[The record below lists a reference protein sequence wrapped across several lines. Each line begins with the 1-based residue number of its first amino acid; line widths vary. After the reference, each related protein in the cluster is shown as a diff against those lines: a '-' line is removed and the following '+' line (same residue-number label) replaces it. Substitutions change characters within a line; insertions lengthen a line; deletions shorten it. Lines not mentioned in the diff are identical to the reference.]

1 MDIKE
6 FIKSKRPSLS
16 DGSLTTYT
24 SILRSLYKKVFG
36 TGTIDTEKFND
47 TDKIL
52 DFLKD
57 LEPNKRKTILSGLV
71 VVTDKKEYRDKM
83 LDDVS
88 SYNKEI
94 KKQEKSETQKEN
106 WVTTDEVKSIYNTL
120 KKNADMLYK
129 KKSFTSSELQQ
140 IQNFIIL
147 SLLGGIFIPP
157 RRSLDFVS
165 FKHKNIDKT
174 KDNYLEKSK
183 MVFNTYKTAKTYGQ
197 QVVDIPIQLKNILTK
212 WNKINPTD
220 YLLFDTNGNK
230 LNSVKLNQRLNA
242 IFDGKKIAVNGLRHA
257 FLTDKYAETSKKQ
270 KELES
275 DMTDMGSSSNMSKT
289 YIKLD

>member
-1 MDIKE
+1 
-6 FIKSKRPSLS
+6 
-16 DGSLTTYT
+16 
-24 SILRSLYKKVFG
+24 
-36 TGTIDTEKFND
+36 
-47 TDKIL
+47 
-52 DFLKD
+52 
-57 LEPNKRKTILSGLV
+57 
-71 VVTDKKEYRDKM
+71 M

-88 SYNKEI
+88 NYNKEI
-94 KKQEKSETQKEN
+94 KKQEKTETQKEN
-106 WVTTDEVKSIYNTL
+106 WVTTDEVKSIYETL

-129 KKSFTSSELQQ
+129 KKSFTASELQQ

-165 FKHKNIDKT
+165 FKRINIDKT
-174 KDNYLEKSK
+174 KDNYLEKNK

-197 QVVDIPIQLKNILTK
+197 QVVDIPIQLKNIITK
-212 WNKINPTD
+212 WNKINPTE

-257 FLTDKYAETSKKQ
+257 FLTGKYAETSKKQ
-270 KELES
+270 KELEN
-275 DMTDMGSSSNMSKT
+275 DMTDMGSSSGMAKT

>member
-1 MDIKE
+1 
-6 FIKSKRPSLS
+6 
-16 DGSLTTYT
+16 
-24 SILRSLYKKVFG
+24 
-36 TGTIDTEKFND
+36 
-47 TDKIL
+47 
-52 DFLKD
+52 

-71 VVTDKKEYRDKM
+71 VVTDKKEYREKM

-106 WVTTDEVKSIYNTL
+106 WVTTDEVKTIYENL

-129 KKSFTSSELQQ
+129 KKSFSASELQQ

-165 FKHKNIDKT
+165 FKHNNIDKT

-242 IFDGKKIAVNGLRHA
+242 IFDGKKISVNQMRHT
-257 FLTDKYAETSKKQ
+257 FLTGKYAETSKKQ
-270 KELES
+270 KQMEN
-275 DMTDMGSSSNMSKT
+275 DMEAMGSSLSMVPN
-289 YIKLD
+289 YVKLD